1 MSKLKKI
8 AKYACGGKMPKHLYG
23 GRIATHK
30 DELEKGGP
38 IEPPGVSLK
47 RRPGSKKFSAMSDEE
62 LIELAKEYH
71 NTANSYQREL
81 DNLQARSGR
90 KGKTKP
96 TAADNLRYSAIELL
110 FGDSSLKEWD
120 MSQFEKNK
128 KARSASV
135 NPEGYMLPQGT
146 AKESTRVSRLLELAK
161 GGPIHIKP
169 SKKGTFTAAAT
180 KHGKGVQ
187 EFARQV
193 LANKGNYSSAMVKKA
208 NFARNS
214 KSWNKDFGGFLQ
226 GIAPLLSMIPGAG
239 MPISTGAGLLGQL
252 VSGIQDNSN
261 SRLYGLNQ
269 MKLGGDFKQYSAPSH
284 ASGGQLID
292 ANGNPT
298 MNMPV
303 AEIEK
308 DENSHDGYVYSDTL
322 VNPDTG
328 NTFAKDAKTIAKKT
342 NAKDDISK
350 TSRILQLMKLRQSN
364 EMLRQAGQVNEQGM
378 PMAWSG
384 LPYRDESASLLP
396 DLSIPL
402 STSPGIAPIY
412 GQLPTRGGVTGV
424 PRPYPYNRTLMVETQ
439 AQPQDQFYTVTGDK
453 NPAPAPA
460 APAQTGQTGLS
471 TLNSI
476 AAGLKGA
483 ALGYGAIDAL
493 RRPEQEKLQLPDY
506 SRGDQYFRGLD
517 IDLAP
522 ALNEINMGATKAV
535 QDTSNQAGGIG
546 ARNSRVNAILSRAG
560 KNAASVQLQQQQ
572 ANAGIRAQIGSRED
586 MKSQTTANERIRQ
599 QITQSQN
606 DATNRL
612 AGRKFFSDLSQ
623 VGTSLNN
630 IQYMNDVMK
639 NQNELGQQSIQY
651 GLAVLANKYPN
662 FKPDPS
668 FLERLK
674 SGTLTDADKPLLD
687 QLVQFA
693 SNQ

>member
-81 DNLQARSGR
+81 DSLQARSGR

-226 GIAPLLSMIPGAG
+226 DIAPLLSMIPGAG
-239 MPISTGAGLLGQL
+239 MPISTGAGLLGQF

-261 SRLYGLNQ
+261 SRLYGVNQ

-308 DENSHDGYVYSDTL
+308 GENSHDGYVYSDTL

-328 NTFAKDAKTIAKKT
+328 NTFAKDAKKVANKT
-342 NAKDDISK
+342 KRQDDISK
-350 TSRILQLMKLRQSN
+350 SSRILQLMKLRQSN
-364 EMLRQAGQVNEQGM
+364 EMLRQTQEQTVQPIPEAVFGI
-378 PMAWSG
+378 PFRQDR
-384 LPYRDESASLLP
+384 LFPIL
-396 DLSIPL
+396 DLSIP
-402 STSPGIAPIY
+402 SSVSPGILPIY
-412 GQLPTRGGVTGV
+412 NNLPTRGGISAS
-424 PRPYPYNRTLMVETQ
+424 PREYPYNRDMMRESV
-439 AQPQDQFYTVTGDK
+439 PQDEFYTVTGDSQLPG
-453 NPAPAPA
+453 NQPAGA
-460 APAQTGQTGLS
+460 ATTGLN
-471 TLNSI
+471 TLNKV

-483 ALGYGAIDAL
+483 SLAFGAYDAL
-493 RRPEQEKLQLPDY
+493 RGSEQEQLQLPDY
-506 SRGDQYFRGLD
+506 SKGDQYFRGLE

-586 MKSQTTANERIRQ
+586 MKSQTTANERVRQ
-599 QITQSQN
+599 QIAQSQN

-623 VGTSLNN
+623 VGSTLNN

-662 FKPDPS
+662 FKPDPA
-668 FLERLK
+668 FMERLRT
-674 SGTLTDADKPLLD
+674 STLTDADKPIIDELIK
-687 QLVQFA
+687 FYRGG
-693 SNQ
+693 